1 MKKVKEIIIYDT
13 TDYAERY
20 NEIRKQIYDQFV
32 EEYGWDFIEEVPDDM
47 IYAEM
52 NDQDDIDYQYFKD
65 KFTQLLKNGYCL
77 LVGTCGRWNGSVRGG
92 KFIASFDDL
101 YNAIQH
107 LDYLRV
113 VDRNGHLFIEGYH
126 HDGSDSYEIKQL
138 TAKGYQYADSNYFA
152 TSRKLHDNIMN
163 CNLFSKLPRLA
174 SI

>member
-1 MKKVKEIIIYDT
+1 MPNYRKVILPIKLSTAKNIPIINGRKTENNIVV
-13 TDYAERY
+13 Y

-32 EEYGWDFIEEVPDDM
+32 EEYGWDFIEEIPDDM
-47 IYAEM
+47 IYAEI

-107 LDYLRV
+107 LD
-113 VDRNGHLFIEGYH
+113 
-126 HDGSDSYEIKQL
+126 
-138 TAKGYQYADSNYFA
+138 
-152 TSRKLHDNIMN
+152 
-163 CNLFSKLPRLA
+163 
-174 SI
+174 